1 MSNSLAIAAVTITL
15 RNLLDHA
22 VSNEISGAT
31 VTMQPPDFFVTP
43 SNANHVNLFLYHTSI
58 DAAFRN
64 SDMPRQVKPGETG
77 QPPLALNLYYLLTAY
92 GLGDD
97 ATEPLSHRLL
107 GRAMS
112 IFHDHPVLSAADIKA
127 AIPTSSSPPPPP
139 YDLFDQIERV
149 RIIPQPLTGDDM
161 SKLWTMFQAK
171 YRPSAAY
178 QVAVVLIESNRP
190 SRTPLPVLS
199 RGKDDRGVD
208 AQSNLTA
215 PYPTLTALMLPTE
228 RQPSAQLGDVITLRG
243 HHLDG
248 DGAMIARFLHPR
260 LTSPIDIP
268 LPAIATS
275 AETDVPVTLPNDGAA
290 QSAWAAGSLTV
301 SLVISRST
309 DPLNPI
315 RITNELSF
323 ALAPR
328 ILTRNP
334 ATAASGANLTETVT
348 CSPQVLPEQR
358 ASLLFGGRELAAN
371 AHTAQTGTLSFTIA
385 PVTAAFKGDQFLRV
399 RIDGVDSLLVDYQ
412 HTPLQFDPN
421 QKVTV
426 T

>member
-1 MSNSLAIAAVTITL
+1 M
-15 RNLLDHA
+15 
-22 VSNEISGAT
+22 
-31 VTMQPPDFFVTP
+31 
-43 SNANHVNLFLYHTSI
+43 
-58 DAAFRN
+58 
-64 SDMPRQVKPGETG
+64 
-77 QPPLALNLYYLLTAY
+77 
-92 GLGDD
+92 
-97 ATEPLSHRLL
+97 
-107 GRAMS
+107 
-112 IFHDHPVLSAADIKA
+112 
-127 AIPTSSSPPPPP
+127 
-139 YDLFDQIERV
+139 
-149 RIIPQPLTGDDM
+149 
-161 SKLWTMFQAK
+161 
-171 YRPSAAY
+171 
-178 QVAVVLIESNRP
+178 
-190 SRTPLPVLS
+190 
-199 RGKDDRGVD
+199 
-208 AQSNLTA
+208 
-215 PYPTLTALMLPTE
+215 
-228 RQPSAQLGDVITLRG
+228 
-243 HHLDG
+243 
-248 DGAMIARFLHPR
+248 
-260 LTSPIDIP
+260 
-268 LPAIATS
+268 
-275 AETDVPVTLPNDGAA
+275 TLPNDGAA